1 MSFGAD
7 HGQKKIRQII
17 GRQMASPSGSNRAD
31 IRYASIDEVSE
42 VNESEFK
49 SSLDR
54 SKGR

>member
-17 GRQMASPSGSNRAD
+17 GRQMASPNGANRAD

-49 SSLDR
+49 SSLER